1 MKRESALVGFGLV
14 ALGALGGA
22 LALARCTDGEPR
34 PPESAPDSER
44 SEQSPAEVS
53 TGQPSEEAPAPV
65 GKSAV
70 EPATTDEVEPTSD
83 PIAAASASAEAPPV
97 NSGGSTVSRALA
109 AAQPADLELLGRI
122 ERELRREPP
131 PEIHAMLRRRS
142 EGATRDELLGMARAL
157 PDLQLR
163 VLGLRWVD
171 EVRPAAGADTG
182 ANAGSRAPTAP
193 APGSANPFVKRV
205 EPVR

>member
-34 PPESAPDSER
+34 PAESAPDSER
-44 SEQSPAEVS
+44 VEASPAEVS
-53 TGQPSEEAPAPV
+53 TGEPSEEAPAPV
-65 GKSAV
+65 GKSVV
-70 EPATTDEVEPTSD
+70 EPAATDEAEPTSD
-83 PIAAASASAEAPPV
+83 AVAASASAEAPPV

-109 AAQPADLELLGRI
+109 ASQPADLELLGRI

-131 PEIHAMLRRRS
+131 PEIHAMLRRRR
-142 EGATRDELLGMARAL
+142 EGASRDELLGMARAL

-171 EVRPAAGADTG
+171 EVRPAAGAGTG
-182 ANAGSRAPTAP
+182 ADAGSRAPTAP